1 MHSCFCARRWPRRAA
16 VRDRGVCVTTGAVC
30 AIRFGARSPVR
41 GSMHLTERSWGVSGH
56 YMYTVLCRV
65 AGVACSSSS
74 AIVCIIIFFAIKLV
88 GRPPA
93 RTRTGRT
100 LDGNRAGAARGGGP
114 TPYIYAGEG
123 RDRTLHDGTF
133 RSEYTH
139 RTEVKSKSERNYTR
153 RRR

>member
-1 MHSCFCARRWPRRAA
+1 MQSRRRCVLFLICYRMYYYLFCDKTRRPTARPDA
-16 VRDRGVCVTTGAVC
+16 DRTDTA
-30 AIRFGARSPVR
+30 P
-41 GSMHLTERSWGVSGH
+41 
-56 YMYTVLCRV
+56 
-65 AGVACSSSS
+65 
-74 AIVCIIIFFAIKLV
+74 
-88 GRPPA
+88 
-93 RTRTGRT
+93 
-100 LDGNRAGAARGGGP
+100 GAARGGGP